1 MITLKQILVA
11 TDFSEASDAA
21 WAYGRELAVRFGAT
35 LHVLHVVQT
44 FPPGAFGTEGF
55 SVIGPELQ
63 QQMEEDARHRLD
75 DLVLDPDDSGPA
87 TATAVVTA
95 AAPA

>member
-1 MITLKQILVA
+1 MISLKHILVA

-21 WAYGRELAVRFGAT
+21 CAYGRELASRFGAT

-63 QQMEEDARHRLD
+63 QQMEGDARRRLVRGLHVD
-75 DLVLDPDDSGPA
+75 DEPIRVETPGQA
-87 TATAVVTA
+87 
-95 AAPA
+95 